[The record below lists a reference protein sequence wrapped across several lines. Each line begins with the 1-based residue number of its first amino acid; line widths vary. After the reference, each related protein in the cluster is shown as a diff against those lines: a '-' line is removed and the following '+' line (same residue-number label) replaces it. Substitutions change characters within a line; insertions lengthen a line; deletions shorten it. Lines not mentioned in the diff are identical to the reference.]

1 VSVSRTPTLP
11 ALIRERRSD
20 QPHVN
25 STNIQRTDQT
35 STDLST
41 VHESPPPS
49 SQNRKP
55 RQQHEQNQ
63 RPPNR
68 HLRIN
73 ETEAEA
79 EAEAKV
85 KEEEKQAEERDLKS
99 VIASASHTQLSHI
112 LLDLCRHSKT
122 AADLT
127 RSHLV
132 QTAVPVAVPVAAPAA
147 PAAPAI
153 PAIPATSAI
162 QAISAISAIQA
173 IPAVLRVPAS
183 RTPNEAS
190 KPPKVLRSILKR
202 RKDDIV
208 SYASYASYSSSGE
221 STQNPSRPDDA
232 SPSLGRGSATRRPPS
247 VAFSPVTSTAS
258 ATTSTM
264 SSSSSE
270 ISSSK
275 SSSKSDS
282 NSQSKSSSSSSSKGK
297 SKSKSKTGPVPESD
311 SPNSKKRKGP
321 TSALTR
327 CRNCGSEYP
336 NVTPNPSP
344 NGNKSTPSN
353 GGREEEEICVHHS
366 GKFRPIY
373 PPSTVF

>member
-1 VSVSRTPTLP
+1 
-11 ALIRERRSD
+11 
-20 QPHVN
+20 
-25 STNIQRTDQT
+25 
-35 STDLST
+35 
-41 VHESPPPS
+41 
-49 SQNRKP
+49 
-55 RQQHEQNQ
+55 
-63 RPPNR
+63 
-68 HLRIN
+68 
-73 ETEAEA
+73 
-79 EAEAKV
+79 V

-153 PAIPATSAI
+153 AAIPAI
-162 QAISAISAIQA
+162 QAIQA

-247 VAFSPVTSTAS
+247 VAFSQVTSTAS

-264 SSSSSE
+264 SSSSSSSSE

-282 NSQSKSSSSSSSKGK
+282 NSQSKSSSSSSSSSSKGK